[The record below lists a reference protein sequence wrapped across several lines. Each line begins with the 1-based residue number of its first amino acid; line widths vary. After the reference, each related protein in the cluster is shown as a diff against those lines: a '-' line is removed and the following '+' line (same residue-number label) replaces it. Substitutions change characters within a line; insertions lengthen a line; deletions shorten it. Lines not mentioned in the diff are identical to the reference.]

1 MIYQYM
7 GEYAYYMT
15 LRVEYMPIFTTVA
28 ENDYRENP
36 KRRCIYQYMQ
46 CFSATLF
53 SDFFSLGDYPAFW
66 FFYRNCR

>member
-46 CFSATLF
+46 P
-53 SDFFSLGDYPAFW
+53 FSLI
-66 FFYRNCR
+66 FFRLVTIPRFGFFTEIADKG